1 MGLFPCLAL
10 VSNWITMVHATSAWR
25 CTDAAVLLGIVGV
38 VLRDGF
44 RIPYKRLSTLLP
56 FLCPS
61 IHHFPVKNLNAMHI
75 NLDNISFYP
84 QPPPAKPPPRAFPI
98 SCWKPYETPLAS
110 RAISRALPPRA
121 PTPRTTITLASDA
134 RLDVSPR
141 SRAPAR
147 EDHDLRA
154 VCNEF
159 DIELE
164 RIVRAQN
171 CQVTR
176 EADLTLH
183 RDLGLPNGNDTDG
196 PQDQCTS
203 SVLGMSDCLWSADQR
218 TSLMLIYQSIQTSAL
233 S

>member
-1 MGLFPCLAL
+1 MTI
-10 VSNWITMVHATSAWR
+10 S
-25 CTDAAVLLGIVGV
+25 
-38 VLRDGF
+38 
-44 RIPYKRLSTLLP
+44 
-56 FLCPS
+56 
-61 IHHFPVKNLNAMHI
+61 
-75 NLDNISFYP
+75 LDNISFYS
-84 QPPPAKPPPRAFPI
+84 QPPPAKPPPCTFPV

-121 PTPRTTITLASDA
+121 PSPRTTITLASDA
-134 RLDVSPR
+134 RPDVSPR

-203 SVLGMSDCLWSADQR
+203 SVPGMSDCLWSADQR
-218 TSLMLIYQSIQTSAL
+218 TSLMLIYQSIQISAL